1 MSTLKITAQDA
12 ATGPVLRVFGELDY
26 HSASQLRERVTAAA
40 LRPGQRL
47 TLDLGGLEFC
57 DSSGINALIAAYQH
71 ASAMRATIALAS
83 VPAPTLR
90 ILRLTGLDRVIP
102 LDPGGDATALG

>member
-1 MSTLKITAQDA
+1 MSTLKITARDA
-12 ATGPVLRVFGELDY
+12 ATGPVLEVFGELDY
-26 HSASQLRERVTAAA
+26 HNASRLRERVTATG

-57 DSSGINALIAAYQH
+57 DSSGINALIAAHQH
-71 ASAMRATIALAS
+71 ASAMRADIVLAS

-90 ILRLTGLDRVIP
+90 ILRVIGLDRIIP
-102 LDPGGDATALG
+102 LHPDGDTATLA